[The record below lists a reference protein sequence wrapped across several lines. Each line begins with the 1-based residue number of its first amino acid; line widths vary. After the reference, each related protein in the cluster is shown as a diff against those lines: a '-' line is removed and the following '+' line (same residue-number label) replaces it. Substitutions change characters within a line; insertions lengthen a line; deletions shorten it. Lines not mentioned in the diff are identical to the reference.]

1 MLDNNEMSSPAELRK
16 ILEAVIQSND
26 ALVAQNQ
33 AIQQLLKFTISC
45 KNGNGRP
52 LAVQQNFDSASS
64 HHEIERTNCEIWEG
78 IFSISATSCAE
89 FMKAFYY
96 WDCPE
101 SVQQVLNSSVTWT
114 SWTYAA
120 AFPHLSSFL
129 KRVSLDHR
137 CHCQVEMDD
146 LLNIDQGRRST
157 SYSETRNK
165 IDTFW
170 DQIRVRPAFHTVEG
184 QDQQK
189 RVSARL
195 LKIIDLSPLV
205 LTALLASTP
214 RYVLTHSIESWS

>member
-1 MLDNNEMSSPAELRK
+1 MMEMSDDKSDMPSPAELRK

-26 ALVAQNQ
+26 ALVAQNK
-33 AIQQLLKFTISC
+33 ALQQLLKHATSGKKRNEGLQSAHRIS
-45 KNGNGRP
+45 RP
-52 LAVQQNFDSASS
+52 VSFR
-64 HHEIERTNCEIWEG
+64 HEFEQSNCEIWAG
-78 IFSISATSCAE
+78 IFGISATSSAE

-129 KRVSLDHR
+129 KRVSPDHR
-137 CHCQVEMDD
+137 CHCQVETDD
-146 LLNIDQGRRST
+146 LLSIDQDRRST
-157 SYSETRNK
+157 FYSETRNK
-165 IDTFW
+165 IDRFW
-170 DQIRVRPAFHTVEG
+170 DQVKVRPAFPMVDG
-184 QDQQK
+184 DDPQK

-195 LKIIDLSPLV
+195 FKIIDLSPLV

-214 RYVLTHSIESWS
+214 Q